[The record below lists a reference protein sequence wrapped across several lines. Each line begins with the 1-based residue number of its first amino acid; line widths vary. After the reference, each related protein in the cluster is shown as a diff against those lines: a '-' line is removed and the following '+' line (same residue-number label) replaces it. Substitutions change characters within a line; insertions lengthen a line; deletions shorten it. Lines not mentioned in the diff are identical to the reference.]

1 MPINAPALIS
11 KDCVLLSLKNV
22 CFISS
27 ALQDE
32 LDINSQSQDQS
43 APSENVVR
51 LRVVLENF
59 KPMMTSTVKELRRA
73 GLLLDTFGLDI
84 NLPNESQPAWPEQAL
99 HKPLSCKITVLCNDI
114 QFVLRKLNYAVYRG
128 EVYKMTTKSQFT
140 YQYLCN
146 MKTFLNN
153 LMGNEAFKDRLVQ
166 HIQRVLPILSEP
178 ESSVIPQLKVNRDLI
193 EVQGGWFWSFSAGS
207 FVQGILSE
215 SQVRR

>member
-1 MPINAPALIS
+1 MPIKAPALIS

-32 LDINSQSQDQS
+32 PDINSQSQDQS

-84 NLPNESQPAWPEQAL
+84 NLTNESLALPEQAP
-99 HKPLSCKITVLCNDI
+99 HKPLSCRITVLCNDI
-114 QFVLRKLNYAVYRG
+114 QLVLRKLNYAVYRG

-153 LMGNEAFKDRLVQ
+153 LMGDEAFKGRLVQ

-178 ESSVIPQLKVNRDLI
+178 ESSVIPQLKVNRHLI
-193 EVQGGWFWSFSAGS
+193 EVQGGWLGAFLLDHLFRG
-207 FVQGILSE
+207 FFQNL
-215 SQVRR
+215 R

>member
-1 MPINAPALIS
+1 
-11 KDCVLLSLKNV
+11 
-22 CFISS
+22 
-27 ALQDE
+27 
-32 LDINSQSQDQS
+32 
-43 APSENVVR
+43 
-51 LRVVLENF
+51 
-59 KPMMTSTVKELRRA
+59 
-73 GLLLDTFGLDI
+73 
-84 NLPNESQPAWPEQAL
+84 
-99 HKPLSCKITVLCNDI
+99 
-114 QFVLRKLNYAVYRG
+114 
-128 EVYKMTTKSQFT
+128 MTTKSQFT

>member
-1 MPINAPALIS
+1 M
-11 KDCVLLSLKNV
+11 
-22 CFISS
+22 
-27 ALQDE
+27 
-32 LDINSQSQDQS
+32 NSQSQDQS

-84 NLPNESQPAWPEQAL
+84 NLPNESQPALPEQAP
-99 HKPLSCKITVLCNDI
+99 HKPLSCQITVLCNDI
-114 QFVLRKLNYAVYRG
+114 QLVLRKLNYAVFRG

-178 ESSVIPQLKVNRDLI
+178 ENSIIPQLKVNRDLI

-215 SQVRR
+215 SQVGR